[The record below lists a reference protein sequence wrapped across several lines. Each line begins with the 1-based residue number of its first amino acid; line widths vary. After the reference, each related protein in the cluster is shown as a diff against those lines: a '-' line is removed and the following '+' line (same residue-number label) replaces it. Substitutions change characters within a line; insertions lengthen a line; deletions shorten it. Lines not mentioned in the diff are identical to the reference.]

1 MFISIIF
8 VSIAAF
14 FIGLLIGVI
23 SKRHIKPFEI
33 KWKNIYSVGNS
44 KRIMIDPKEVAS
56 SEQMKDFRKRAKK
69 IVDNVK
75 D

>member
-8 VSIAAF
+8 VSILAF
-14 FIGLLIGVI
+14 FIGLFIGVI

-33 KWKNIYSVGNS
+33 KWKNIYSVGRS
-44 KRIMIDPKEVAS
+44 IVIDTKEVAS